1 MLPAMPTDMTS
12 ASAATQ
18 RLKAPL
24 RAIMLPVAALA
35 GVQALV
41 AGGLFAVPT
50 VAPAIAADFGIQPS
64 ALVGVYMAVIFALGI
79 VSSPVGGDLVLRLGA
94 LRVSQLCLTGCG
106 IALALASSG
115 TLWMFV
121 PAALLLG
128 CVFAPETPASSHLL
142 MRIAPPERRG
152 LVFSLK
158 QTGNQIGGIAGA
170 LALPALVPL
179 IGWQG
184 GLLLVACLCGAAAF
198 LLAPLRRSW
207 ETPVEPQ
214 SGTMSGRY
222 GKALKLVRDDP
233 RLRAM
238 ALAGG
243 AYSAMQI
250 SLNAFLVSFCVIEL
264 EMPLALAGAA
274 LAVAQT
280 GGLVGRVFWGVVGDR
295 IGRTRLVL
303 GSLGIAMAAAAV
315 ATVGTNWA
323 FPVLA
328 ALSFIF
334 GLTAS
339 GWNGLFLAEVAK
351 LAPEGRVSEA
361 TGGVLI
367 ASFAGLVVG
376 PPLFGLIVAWSGSY
390 VPGFLMMAVLCL
402 AGAVPMIA
410 CRSDAFRLH
419 TPIDL

>member
-1 MLPAMPTDMTS
+1 MLPAMPTDLTS
-12 ASAATQ
+12 ASKSPSTP
-18 RLKAPL
+18 KPPL

-35 GVQALV
+35 GVQAMV
-41 AGGLFAVPT
+41 SGGLFAVPT
-50 VAPAIAADFGIQPS
+50 IAPAIAADIGVEPS

-79 VSSPVGGDLVLRLGA
+79 VSSPVGGDLVMRLGA

-115 TLWMFV
+115 TAWIFV

-142 MRIAPPERRG
+142 MRISPPERRG

-179 IGWQG
+179 VGWQG
-184 GLLLVACLCGAAAF
+184 GLLLVACLCGVAAL
-198 LLAPLRRSW
+198 LLAPLRRTW
-207 ETPVEPQ
+207 ETPAEPQ
-214 SGTMSGRY
+214 TGTIFGRY
-222 GKALKLVRDDP
+222 GKALKLVRDDA

-264 EMPLALAGAA
+264 EMPLTLAGAA

-295 IGRTRLVL
+295 IGHTRLVL
-303 GSLGIAMAAAAV
+303 GLLGIAMAAAAV
-315 ATVGTNWA
+315 ATVGTSWT
-323 FPVLA
+323 FPTFATFCFL
-328 ALSFIF
+328 F

-351 LAPEGRVSEA
+351 LAPRGRVSEA

-367 ASFAGLVVG
+367 ASFAGLVVA

-390 VPGFLMMAVLCL
+390 VPGFLIMAAVCL
-402 AGAVPMIA
+402 AGAVPLIA
-410 CRSDAFRLH
+410 SRIDTATPN

>member
-1 MLPAMPTDMTS
+1 
-12 ASAATQ
+12 
-18 RLKAPL
+18 
-24 RAIMLPVAALA
+24 
-35 GVQALV
+35 
-41 AGGLFAVPT
+41 
-50 VAPAIAADFGIQPS
+50 
-64 ALVGVYMAVIFALGI
+64 
-79 VSSPVGGDLVLRLGA
+79 
-94 LRVSQLCLTGCG
+94 
-106 IALALASSG
+106 
-115 TLWMFV
+115 MFV

-152 LVFSLK
+152 LIFSLK

-184 GLLLVACLCGAAAF
+184 GLLVVACLCGSAVL
-198 LLAPLRRSW
+198 LLAPLRRTW

-214 SGTMSGRY
+214 SGTVFGRY
-222 GKALKLVRDDP
+222 GKSLKLVRDDA

-238 ALAGG
+238 ALASG

-250 SLNAFLVSFCVIEL
+250 SLNAFLVSFCVVEL
-264 EMPLALAGAA
+264 EMTLTAAGAA

-295 IGRTRLVL
+295 LGHTRLVL
-303 GSLGIAMAAAAV
+303 GMLGLAMAAAAV
-315 ATVGTNWA
+315 ATIITVWA
-323 FPVLA
+323 FP
-328 ALSFIF
+328 ALVTLCFVF

-339 GWNGLFLAEVAK
+339 GWNGLFLAEVAR

-367 ASFAGLVVG
+367 TSFTGLVLG
-376 PPLFGLIVAWSGSY
+376 PPLFGLMVAWSNSY
-390 VPGFLMMAVLCL
+390 VPGFLTMAVACL
-402 AGAVPMIA
+402 AGAALLIQQRADPA
-410 CRSDAFRLH
+410 AK
-419 TPIDL
+419 

>member
-1 MLPAMPTDMTS
+1 MLPAMPTDLT
-12 ASAATQ
+12 SAATA
-18 RLKAPL
+18 RAKSPL
-24 RAIMLPVAALA
+24 RSIMLPVAALA

-41 AGGLFAVPT
+41 AGSLFAVPT
-50 VAPAIAADFGIQPS
+50 VAPAIAADIGVEPS
-64 ALVGVYMAVIFALGI
+64 ALVGAYMAVIFALGI
-79 VSSPVGGDLVLRLGA
+79 LSSPVGGDLVLRLGA

-106 IALALASSG
+106 IALALASGG
-115 TLWMFV
+115 TMWMFV

-152 LVFSLK
+152 LIFSLK

-184 GLLLVACLCGAAAF
+184 GLLVVACLCAAAAL
-198 LLAPLRRSW
+198 LLAPLRRTW

-214 SGTMSGRY
+214 TGTVFGRY
-222 GKALKLVRDDP
+222 GKALKLVRDDG

-238 ALAGG
+238 ALASG

-250 SLNAFLVSFCVIEL
+250 SLNAFLVSFCVVEL
-264 EMPLALAGAA
+264 EMTLTAAGAA

-295 IGRTRLVL
+295 LGHTRLVL
-303 GSLGIAMAAAAV
+303 GLLGLAMAGAAV
-315 ATVGTNWA
+315 ATVATEWS
-323 FPVLA
+323 FP
-328 ALSFIF
+328 ALVTLCFFF

-339 GWNGLFLAEVAK
+339 GWNGLFLAEVAR

-367 ASFAGLVVG
+367 TSFAGLVLG
-376 PPLFGLIVAWSGSY
+376 PPLFGLMVAWSGSY
-390 VPGFLMMAVLCL
+390 VPGFLTMAVACL
-402 AGAVPMIA
+402 AGAALLI
-410 CRSDAFRLH
+410 RRRIDAAA
-419 TPIDL
+419 